1 MALFSKIVSG
11 LVNNRENEPMVDDK
25 LGSFSAIEI
34 PVQGSQGPAN
44 WSMSSSDI
52 PYVTAQTQE
61 EHNRLLNTF
70 YPDRKTMKNWKEM
83 GQKVEE
89 RDPRYTD
96 KDSTT
101 RKNLGAMSSV
111 IQDVAFD
118 KDKNLAWL
126 KMGGQWYT
134 YSATPDQ
141 FQRFLTSGS
150 LGREMNNI
158 RNGKSTSMN
167 KTATRIQPK
176 FVNGSSAKSNG
187 TTSQGVLGRIA
198 SLFGF

>member
-1 MALFSKIVSG
+1 MALFSRVLG
-11 LVNNRENEPMVDDK
+11 GLLVNSEDEPMVDDK

-34 PVQGSQGPAN
+34 PVQTQEEPAY
-44 WSMSSSDI
+44 WGMSTSDI

-70 YPDRKTMKNWKEM
+70 WPDRKRMKKWKEM

-96 KDSTT
+96 KDATT
-101 RKNLGAMSSV
+101 RKSLGARSSV
-111 IQDVAFD
+111 VQDMAFD

-126 KMGGQWYT
+126 KMGGKWYT
-134 YSATPDQ
+134 YYSTPDQ
-141 FQRFLTSGS
+141 FQKFLTSGS
-150 LGREMNNI
+150 LGREMNRI
-158 RNGKSTSMN
+158 KHDRSTSMN

-176 FVNGSSAKSNG
+176 FVSAPVNKNAQSG
-187 TTSQGVLGRIA
+187 GVFGRIA

>member
-1 MALFSKIVSG
+1 MALFSRVLGGMLNK
-11 LVNNRENEPMVDDK
+11 REEEPMVDDK

-34 PVQGSQGPAN
+34 PVQTTSQPAY
-44 WSMSSSDI
+44 WGMSTSDI
-52 PYVTAQTQE
+52 PYVTAQTQD

-70 YPDRKTMKNWKEM
+70 YPDRKNMKNWKEL

-96 KDSTT
+96 KDATT
-101 RKNLGAMSSV
+101 RKGLGAKSSV
-111 IQDVAFD
+111 VQDMAFD

-141 FQRFLTSGS
+141 FQKFLTSGS
-150 LGREMNNI
+150 LGREMNRIKND
-158 RNGKSTSMN
+158 KSTSMN

-176 FVNGSSAKSNG
+176 FPSISNKGTSAAPSG
-187 TTSQGVLGRIA
+187 IFGRIA

>member
-1 MALFSKIVSG
+1 MALFSRVLGGMLNK
-11 LVNNRENEPMVDDK
+11 REEEPMVDDK

-34 PVQGSQGPAN
+34 PVQTTSQPAY
-44 WSMSSSDI
+44 WGMSSSDI
-52 PYVTAQTQE
+52 PYVTAQTQD

-70 YPDRKTMKNWKEM
+70 YPDRKNMKNWKEL

-96 KDSTT
+96 KDATT
-101 RKNLGAMSSV
+101 RKGLGAKSSV
-111 IQDVAFD
+111 VQDMAFD

-141 FQRFLTSGS
+141 FQKFLTSGS
-150 LGREMNNI
+150 LGREMNRIKND
-158 RNGKSTSMN
+158 KSTSMN

-176 FVNGSSAKSNG
+176 FPSISNKGTSAAPSG
-187 TTSQGVLGRIA
+187 IFGRIA

>member
-1 MALFSKIVSG
+1 MALFSKVVG
-11 LVNNRENEPMVDDK
+11 AVLKGNKEDEPMVDDQ

-34 PVQGSQGPAN
+34 PVQATEQPAH
-44 WSMSSSDI
+44 WSMSLSDI

-61 EHNRLLNTF
+61 EHNRLLNTY
-70 YPDRKTMKNWKEM
+70 YPYRKTMKNWKEM

-96 KDSTT
+96 KDATT
-101 RKNLGAMSSV
+101 RKNLGAKSSV
-111 IQDVAFD
+111 IQDMAFD

-126 KMGGQWYT
+126 KMGGQWHT

-150 LGREMNNI
+150 LEREMNNI
-158 RNGKSTSMN
+158 RNNKSTSMN
-167 KTATRIQPK
+167 KTATKIPPK
-176 FVNGSSAKSNG
+176 FVNGS
-187 TTSQGVLGRIA
+187 TQTLGRIA

>member
-1 MALFSKIVSG
+1 MALFSRAIGG
-11 LVNNRENEPMVDDK
+11 LLNNIEDEPMVDDK

-34 PVQGSQGPAN
+34 PVQATQQPAY
-44 WSMSSSDI
+44 WGMSPTDI

-70 YPDRKTMKNWKEM
+70 YPERKKIKNWKEM

-96 KDSTT
+96 KDATT
-101 RKNLGAMSSV
+101 RKGLGARSSV
-111 IQDVAFD
+111 VQDMAFD

-126 KMGGQWYT
+126 KKGGQWYT
-134 YSATPDQ
+134 YSATPEQ

-150 LGREMNNI
+150 LGREMNRI
-158 RNGKSTSMN
+158 EHDRSTSMN
-167 KTATRIQPK
+167 KTAARIQPK
-176 FVNGSSAKSNG
+176 FVSAPVNKNTPSG
-187 TTSQGVLGRIA
+187 GLFGRIA

>member
-1 MALFSKIVSG
+1 MAIFSRVLGGILNK
-11 LVNNRENEPMVDDK
+11 REDEPMIDDK

-34 PVQGSQGPAN
+34 PVQATKQPAY
-44 WSMSSSDI
+44 WGMSSSDI
-52 PYVTAQTQE
+52 PYVTAQTQD

-70 YPDRKTMKNWKEM
+70 YPDRKKMKNWKEM

-96 KDSTT
+96 KDATT
-101 RKNLGAMSSV
+101 RKSLGAKSSV
-111 IQDVAFD
+111 VQDIAFD

-134 YSATPDQ
+134 YAATPDQ
-141 FQRFLTSGS
+141 FQKFLTSGS
-150 LGREMNNI
+150 LGREMNRI
-158 RNGKSTSMN
+158 KHDRSTSMN
-167 KTATRIQPK
+167 KTAARIQPK
-176 FVNGSSAKSNG
+176 FVSATVNKNAPSRG
-187 TTSQGVLGRIA
+187 LFGRIA

>member
-1 MALFSKIVSG
+1 MALFSR
-11 LVNNRENEPMVDDK
+11 LVGGMLNKREDEPMIDDK

-34 PVQGSQGPAN
+34 PVQATSQPAY
-44 WSMSSSDI
+44 WGMSSSDI

-70 YPDRKTMKNWKEM
+70 YPDRKNMKNWKEM
-83 GQKVEE
+83 GQKVEQ

-96 KDSTT
+96 KDATT
-101 RKNLGAMSSV
+101 RKRLGAKSSV
-111 IQDVAFD
+111 VQDMAFD

-134 YSATPDQ
+134 YSATPEQ
-141 FQRFLTSGS
+141 FQKFLTSGS
-150 LGREMNNI
+150 LGREMNRI
-158 RNGKSTSMN
+158 KHDRSTSMN
-167 KTATRIQPK
+167 KTAARVQPK
-176 FVNGSSAKSNG
+176 FVSAPVNKNAPSG
-187 TTSQGVLGRIA
+187 GLFGRIA

>member
-1 MALFSKIVSG
+1 MAFFSSIIDKV
-11 LVNNRENEPMVDDK
+11 LNKADEPMVNDQ
-25 LGSFSAIEI
+25 LGSFDAIEI
-34 PVQGSQGPAN
+34 PVQATQQPAY
-44 WSMSSSDI
+44 WGMSPTDI
-52 PYVTAQTQE
+52 PYVTAQSQD

-96 KDSTT
+96 KDNTT
-101 RKNLGAMSSV
+101 RKKLGARSSV
-111 IQDVAFD
+111 VQDMAFD

-134 YSATPDQ
+134 YSSTPEQ

-158 RNGKSTSMN
+158 RRGHSSSMN
-167 KTATRIQPK
+167 KTATRIQPTFK
-176 FVNGSSAKSNG
+176 ANVNSPTANKPGM
-187 TTSQGVLGRIA
+187 LGRIA
-198 SLFGF
+198 ALFGF